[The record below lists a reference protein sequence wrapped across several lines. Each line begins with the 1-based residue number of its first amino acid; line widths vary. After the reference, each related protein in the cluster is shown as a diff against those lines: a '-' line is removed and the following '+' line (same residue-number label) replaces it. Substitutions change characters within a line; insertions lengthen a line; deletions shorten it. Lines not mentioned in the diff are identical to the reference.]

1 MASTN
6 ILGVATSG
14 LLAFQQALQT
24 TSQNISNVNTPG
36 YSRQT
41 TNLGSS
47 NPQLAGNYY
56 LGTGVQVNGVQRIV
70 SNVVNDQLNSA
81 TSANAR
87 YQTYSQYATQVD
99 NLLGSSTAGLQP
111 AVQSFFNAVQGVAN
125 SPSSIPARQTLL
137 SQGGQL
143 VSTFNSMYGQ
153 INQVSTQINGQLTSE
168 VSTVNQLAGQIAALN
183 QQIVNGTTGN
193 PVGQPN
199 DLLDQRDALLT
210 QLSKIVN
217 VSTVAQSDGSIN
229 VMIGTGQALVVGTA
243 TTQLAT
249 APTSGDPNQLNL
261 VFKTANGNIPVANV
275 NPGGTLGGL
284 LDARN
289 NVVVPAENALGRLAI
304 GIGQTFN
311 AQQKLG
317 IDLTGNLGQNFFNVP
332 TPTVYAGANNATT
345 SGVPSVTV
353 SNVNQLTTN
362 DYQLSYNG
370 TSWTLQIV
378 GTSQTVAMS
387 GAGTAASPF
396 TAGGL
401 SIVAPTNATAGDTYT
416 IEPTRYAAR
425 DISVAATDPRQIAAA
440 APVVS
445 AANQTNI
452 GTATISAPTVTAATI
467 SNPNL
472 LDPVTITINN
482 PPTTYTVTDTKTG
495 TSTTPQPY
503 NATGTTVSFN
513 GWQVTLGGNASA
525 GDTFTVTPSG
535 PGDNGNALALA
546 QIQQN
551 KIFSGGTASIGDA
564 YNQLVASVGNNTQ
577 AASSNASNQQ
587 ALLNQVT
594 SLQQS
599 ISGVNLDQEAA
610 NLVQYQQDYQA
621 SAKVISTA
629 NTLFQALLNAV

>member
-1 MASTN
+1 MGTTN
-6 ILGVATSG
+6 LLGVATSG

-41 TNLGSS
+41 IDLGSV

-56 LGTGVQVNGVQRIV
+56 LGNGVQVNGVQRIV
-70 SNVVNDQLNSA
+70 SNVVNSQLNTA
-81 TSANAR
+81 TAANAR

-99 NLLGSSTAGLQP
+99 NLLADATAGLQP

-125 SPSSIPARQTLL
+125 SPTSIPARQTLL

-143 VSTFNSMYGQ
+143 AARFNSMYGQ
-153 INQVSTQINGQLTSE
+153 INQASSQINGQLTSE
-168 VSTVNQLAGQIAALN
+168 VNSVNQLASQIAALN
-183 QQIVNGTTGN
+183 KQIVAGSTGN

-210 QLSKIVN
+210 KLSKIVN
-217 VSTVAQSDGSIN
+217 VSTVAQSDGSVN

-249 APTSGDPNQLNL
+249 ATTSGDPNQLNL
-261 VFKTANGNIPVANV
+261 VFKTASGNVPAANV

-289 NVVVPAENALGRLAI
+289 NVIVPAENALGRLAI
-304 GIGQTFN
+304 GIGQAFN

-317 IDLTGNLGQNFFNVP
+317 IDLTGSLGQNFFNVP
-332 TPTVYAGANNATT
+332 TPAVYAGANNAAG
-345 SGVPSVTV
+345 SGVPSVSV
-353 SNVNQLTTN
+353 SNVSQLTTN

-370 TSWTLQIV
+370 TSWTLQV
-378 GTSQTVAMS
+378 AGTNQTVTMS

-396 TAGGL
+396 TADGL
-401 SIVAPTNATAGDTYT
+401 SIVAPSNASAGDTYT

-452 GTATISAPTVTAATI
+452 GTATITAPTVTAATV

-472 LDPVTITINN
+472 RDPVTITFNN
-482 PPTTYTVTDTKTG
+482 PPTSVTVTDSTTG
-495 TSTTPQPY
+495 TSATQAY
-503 NATGTTVSFN
+503 NTAGTTISFN
-513 GWQVTLGGNASA
+513 GWQATIGGNASA
-525 GDTFTVTPSG
+525 GDSFTVTPSG
-535 PGDNGNALALA
+535 PGDNGNALALS

-551 KIFSGGTASIGDA
+551 KFLSGGTASIGDT
-564 YNQLVASVGNNTQ
+564 YNQLVADVGNSTQ
-577 AASSNASNQQ
+577 SASSNASNQQ

-629 NTLFQALLNAV
+629 NTLFQTLLNAV